1 MLLVI
6 SLLLAAND
14 RPSRDTKNRNN
25 NEPGYQQNHVPRE
38 LLSNQS
44 ETGLPIKDFEMSD
57 KIPAASVNI
66 SLPVSMSA
74 SMARR
79 SENSPSAKQT
89 HGSTLTFGLLTY
101 ILGSLRHH
109 RDVTMMDV
117 DGERIRNYTV
127 NMDGINGATSQS
139 DISNNRSHTS
149 KDSAE
154 YGNEI
159 ISITRL
165 TTHLVNTRHHT
176 RHRTRDRSGT
186 EGVLGGGVLD
196 RRIDNHPLPLDH
208 KSTASLTAV
217 RHDSLA
223 SSQVAR
229 RDKSVASPGTDDPQ
243 QSPQRRVSEN
253 QSIISRCVFIG
264 SDFIRW
270 RCWPI
275 GSNASSGSS
284 NRKMTSRRDNKNSHK
299 TSNEDTHD
307 KQKEQHIGQTSRDGA
322 VPVHDLHEGH
332 QVHARVNNDTGAN
345 YGDKYLLGNNNASVV
360 DSSVEKSIIFRSN
373 IRNNLQTSSDR
384 KKRDVTLRNATG
396 NDVRDSRV
404 VNDTKNGSFNAMNA
418 TELSGNLSTTEAVHR
433 MNGYKTGTT
442 TAQESYHQSNPN
454 NSSDYDNEISAEI
467 QAINTSQHYNVQTY
481 IGKHRQHNSAE
492 IDSESISAPLLLRKV
507 SDNDLSRAEES
518 EETSIDISSA
528 LSNNISK
535 PFNNKTSNEEHLGAN
550 GTNHLNSTEKEQLL
564 GDKSGNLLP
573 TKVTSNGGSVQV
585 DSPNVTSDGQQEIT
599 SLNDTIVGNV
609 SRQMLRSSMLVKD
622 MAVIEGI

>member
-14 RPSRDTKNRNN
+14 RPSRDTKNRRN
-25 NEPGYQQNHVPRE
+25 NEPEYQQNYVPRD

-44 ETGLPIKDFEMSD
+44 EAGLPMKDFEMSD

-66 SLPVSMSA
+66 SLPVSVFA
-74 SMARR
+74 SMASR
-79 SENSPSAKQT
+79 SENSPSTKQT
-89 HGSTLTFGLLTY
+89 HGSTLTFSLLTY

-176 RHRTRDRSGT
+176 WDRSGT

-196 RRIDNHPLPLDH
+196 RRIDNHSLPLDH

-243 QSPQRRVSEN
+243 QSPQRSVSEN

-299 TSNEDTHD
+299 TSNEKERAAH
-307 KQKEQHIGQTSRDGA
+307 KQKELHIGQTSRDGA
-322 VPVHDLHEGH
+322 IPVYDLREGH
-332 QVHARVNNDTGAN
+332 PVHARVNNDTGAN
-345 YGDKYLLGNNNASVV
+345 YGDKYLLGNNNVSVV
-360 DSSVEKSIIFRSN
+360 DSSVEKLIIFRSN
-373 IRNNLQTSSDR
+373 IRNILQTSSDR
-384 KKRDVTLRNATG
+384 RKRDVTLRNVTG

-418 TELSGNLSTTEAVHR
+418 TELSRNLSTTDAVHR
-433 MNGYKTGTT
+433 MNGYKTSTT
-442 TAQESYHQSNPN
+442 AAQESYHQSNPN
-454 NSSDYDNEISAEI
+454 NSSDYDNEISAKI
-467 QAINTSQHYNVQTY
+467 QAINTSQHYNVQTH

-492 IDSESISAPLLLRKV
+492 NDSESIPAPLLLRKV
-507 SDNDLSRAEES
+507 SDNDLSRADES

-550 GTNHLNSTEKEQLL
+550 GTNYLSSTEKEQLL

-599 SLNDTIVGNV
+599 SVNDTIVGNV

-622 MAVIEGI
+622 MAVIEGN